1 MNIDEIRKQIRE
13 IESEIMKLK
22 ELPAIPKVTD
32 EIHELY
38 EIKWQLERSVLSAN
52 NAS

>member
-1 MNIDEIRKQIRE
+1 MSIDEIRKQIRE

-38 EIKWQLERSVLSAN
+38 EIKWSLERIALNSRS
-52 NAS
+52 